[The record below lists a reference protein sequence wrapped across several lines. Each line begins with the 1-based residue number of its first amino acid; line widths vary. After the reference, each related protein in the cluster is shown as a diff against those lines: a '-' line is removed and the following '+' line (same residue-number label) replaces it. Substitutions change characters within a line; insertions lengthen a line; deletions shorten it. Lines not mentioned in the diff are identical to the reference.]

1 MTAKNA
7 DNAPLYKI
15 SIMLTRYGDPFSKF
29 VRLVS
34 GSEFTHASISLSPDE
49 DIYYSFNLK
58 GFIEEHW
65 KNKKSKY
72 LLPGK
77 AEMHF
82 FITEEKYKKLQQ
94 EIERFQKR
102 KHELSYSAFGT
113 LLCLAKIPHRFRK
126 KYFCS
131 QFIAE
136 VLKNSDA
143 LPVRRK
149 VSLTLPIH
157 FLKELIPHLPV
168 KYTD

>member
-1 MTAKNA
+1 MAKNSA
-7 DNAPLYKI
+7 EKAPLYKI
-15 SIMLTRYGDPFSKF
+15 SILLTRYGDPFSKF

-34 GSEFTHASISLSPDE
+34 GSEYTHASISLNPDE
-49 DIYYSFNLK
+49 DVYYSFNLK

-65 KNKKSKY
+65 RNKKSKY

-82 FITEEKYKKLQQ
+82 FISEEKYLKLKE
-94 EIERFQKR
+94 EIERFKER
-102 KHELSYSAFGT
+102 KGELSYSAFGT
-113 LLCLAKIPHRFRK
+113 ILCLAKIPHRFK
-126 KYFCS
+126 KSYFCS

-136 VLKNSDA
+136 ILKNSDA

-149 VSLTLPIH
+149 ASLTLPVH

-168 KYTD
+168 HYSD